1 MDGTDDEL
9 GVGIEGGRGHT
20 MNVVSESAQKGF
32 EYAEPY
38 KYKALIP
45 LISVKARKT
54 PSQRN
59 L

>member
-1 MDGTDDEL
+1 MD
-9 GVGIEGGRGHT
+9 
-20 MNVVSESAQKGF
+20 VVSESALKGF

-54 PSQRN
+54 PSRRN